1 MRIIVKSTPENFIKE
16 KSGAKPCT
24 VRKLDGKDTIEIINA
39 ETGELAVRTITD
51 ITVWDGRIIISFREV
66 IA

>member
-1 MRIIVKSTPENFIKE
+1 MKIIVKSTPENFEKE
-16 KSGAKPCT
+16 KAGIKPCT
-24 VRKLDGKDTIEIINA
+24 VRKLDGKDTIEIINTA
-39 ETGELAVRTITD
+39 TGELAVRTITD